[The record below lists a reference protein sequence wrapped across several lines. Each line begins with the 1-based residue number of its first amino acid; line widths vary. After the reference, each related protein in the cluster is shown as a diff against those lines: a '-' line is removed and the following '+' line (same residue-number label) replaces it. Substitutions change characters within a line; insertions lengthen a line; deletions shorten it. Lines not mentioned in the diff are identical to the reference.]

1 MWGNKKLRLESIK
14 IQSGYETDLSPQTK
28 NPTNVEHDLDRYSN
42 CF

>member
-1 MWGNKKLRLESIK
+1 MLTLDP
-14 IQSGYETDLSPQTK
+14 SGYETDLNPQTK